1 MGTRLFSLIM
11 ILALAVLPGCSD
23 DSDDNGIAAE
33 ELNSWSVL
41 EAGGSHSLGI
51 KSDGTL
57 WAWGGNTQGQLGLG
71 NWRDRFVPE
80 QVGTETGW
88 VSVSAGG
95 SHSMGIK
102 SDGTLWTWGMNIDG
116 QLGKGSRDS
125 KRPGNTVPA
134 RPVLQTGWAAVAAG
148 QSHSLALTSG
158 GELWVCGNNE
168 QGQLGIGT
176 FENRTTFTRVGT
188 ETDWRSVSAG
198 GEHSLGI
205 KTDGTLWAWGAN
217 DAGQLGDGT
226 FEGSSIP
233 VLVDSDLEWSLASAG
248 GGHSLALIPE
258 GDPWAWGDNT
268 RGQLGDGTTEQKNS
282 PVFIDELPAGEGP
295 EVEP

>member
-1 MGTRLFSLIM
+1 MGTRIFSLIM

-125 KRPGNTVPA
+125 KRPGNTVTA

-217 DAGQLGDGT
+217 DAGQLGIGT
-226 FEGSSIP
+226 LENSASPVQVGTEADW
-233 VLVDSDLEWSLASAG
+233 VLVSAG
-248 GGHSLALIPE
+248 AGHSLGI
-258 GDPWAWGDNT
+258 
-268 RGQLGDGTTEQKNS
+268 RS
-282 PVFIDELPAGEGP
+282 DECWL
-295 EVEP
+295 